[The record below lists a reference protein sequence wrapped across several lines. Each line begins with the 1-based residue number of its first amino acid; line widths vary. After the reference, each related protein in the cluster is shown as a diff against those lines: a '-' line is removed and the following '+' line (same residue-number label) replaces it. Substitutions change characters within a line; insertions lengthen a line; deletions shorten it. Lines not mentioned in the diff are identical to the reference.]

1 MGQSIRQGY
10 FREIGTAEHFE
21 LLKIGVTGIHNIV
34 AVVALDTTDVAR
46 VEILSHRLPGGP
58 DQTGKRVTFL

>member
-34 AVVALDTTDVAR
+34 AVVALDTTDVA
-46 VEILSHRLPGGP
+46 SPTFSGG
-58 DQTGKRVTFL
+58 Q